1 MGVNKCFF
9 LGVNSSHPSNK
20 RSRGVNDTNVF
31 VWGGGEMGSSP
42 HIMRGKKNLKLP
54 YLDNSFQHVA
64 KI

>member
-1 MGVNKCFF
+1 M
-9 LGVNSSHPSNK
+9 NSSHPSNK